1 MPTLWNLSLD
11 TCLYPFLHDGNTLKI
26 SGAMWRELLNPSFQ
40 YTLRTCMR
48 TVSTPIPNSPATS
61 GWVHPRHTRMS
72 TSGSRGW
79 ACPNSAK
86 TTINFSL
93 WEQASVSYS
102 LSGFSCADQC
112 HKQAAICVLID
123 SSIET
128 LFHRFE
134 LPFVLSLALP
144 VYFCYNIFI
153 QNHFL
158 VRRNR
163 GDLR

>member
-1 MPTLWNLSLD
+1 
-11 TCLYPFLHDGNTLKI
+11 
-26 SGAMWRELLNPSFQ
+26 MWRELLNPSFQ

-48 TVSTPIPNSPATS
+48 AVSTPIPNSPATS
-61 GWVHPRHTRMS
+61 GWEHPRHTRMS
-72 TSGSRGW
+72 TSRSRAGV
-79 ACPNSAK
+79 CPNSAA

-93 WEQASVSYS
+93 WEQASMSYS

-112 HKQAAICVLID
+112 QKQAAICVPID

-134 LPFVLSLALP
+134 LPFALTLALS

-158 VRRNR
+158 VRGNR
-163 GDLR
+163 GDPR